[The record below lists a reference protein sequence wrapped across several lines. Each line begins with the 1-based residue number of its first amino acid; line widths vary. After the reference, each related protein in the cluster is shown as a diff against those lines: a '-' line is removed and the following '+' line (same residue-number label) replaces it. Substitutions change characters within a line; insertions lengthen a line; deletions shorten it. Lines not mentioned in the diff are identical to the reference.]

1 MARLTEVPSLA
12 VCTDPPYYDNISYA
26 DPSDFFYVW
35 LRRNLAEVWPEETA
49 TLLTPK
55 GDELIANPYRA
66 GSREAAKSHFEN
78 GMATV
83 LERINARQHLQIPAT
98 VFYAYKQQETR
109 AGSTASTGWETF
121 LQGLVDAGLCV
132 TATWPVRTELKN
144 KLLASGG
151 AGVLASSIVI
161 ACRPR
166 AVNASLAT
174 RREFLDALQAE
185 LPGAVRLLQ
194 DQAIAPVDMAQSAIG
209 PGMEVFSRYAK
220 VLEADGTQMRVRTA
234 LSLINEAL
242 EEVLSAEETEFDVDT
257 RWALTWYQQ
266 FGHDTGPFG
275 DAETLS
281 KAKNTLV
288 DGVVQAGIAESQA
301 GKVRL
306 LTRDELDEEW
316 DPLTDKRLTVWEVA
330 QQLIARLEY
339 SEMTAG
345 DLLQKVGGGV
355 GDRARRLTY
364 LLYQIADRKGWASD
378 AVAYNGLIR
387 AWHDIARQAA
397 TDPSPMAPTFEGT

>member
-1 MARLTEVPSLA
+1 MGLCRGEPLFGVVGKLVGSGGLGAEGGCRRTGGGFGEVEQGDAVARLTEVPSLA

-166 AVNASLAT
+166 AVNASL
-174 RREFLDALQAE
+174 
-185 LPGAVRLLQ
+185 
-194 DQAIAPVDMAQSAIG
+194 
-209 PGMEVFSRYAK
+209 
-220 VLEADGTQMRVRTA
+220 DG
-234 LSLINEAL
+234 
-242 EEVLSAEETEFDVDT
+242 
-257 RWALTWYQQ
+257 
-266 FGHDTGPFG
+266 
-275 DAETLS
+275 
-281 KAKNTLV
+281 
-288 DGVVQAGIAESQA
+288 
-301 GKVRL
+301 
-306 LTRDELDEEW
+306 
-316 DPLTDKRLTVWEVA
+316 
-330 QQLIARLEY
+330 
-339 SEMTAG
+339 
-345 DLLQKVGGGV
+345 
-355 GDRARRLTY
+355 
-364 LLYQIADRKGWASD
+364 
-378 AVAYNGLIR
+378 
-387 AWHDIARQAA
+387 
-397 TDPSPMAPTFEGT
+397 